1 MSALKKSGC
10 FKRVLLFAAACFAVA
25 GGLSPARADAE
36 SAEIAALRAKAE
48 KGNGLAQYNLGLGY
62 TQGRGVSVDLTE
74 AFVWLSLAAENGTTG
89 KALETVMGKLTDEQL
104 AEAKQRLIARRIAL
118 SSMPAMPAA
127 GATRVGGAVKAST
140 GGFNLSRPA
149 TPAAPSPDD
158 SAPKTTSLDPQAS
171 PVPPPAPPPAEPA
184 RKLAPP
190 VADQNLRDPT
200 TGLLQII
207 GTLRDEKQQLG
218 IELAQARSELEK
230 NRANL
235 ADINTELA
243 SLKTDVSRLE
253 TAAAAAKLTETRLTV
268 ELTAAREELDASK
281 PSEGTIAAAKPK
293 TNDLPPSLP

>member
-1 MSALKKSGC
+1 MSALKSSC

-25 GGLSPARADAE
+25 GGLPPARADAE

-62 TQGRGVSVDLTE
+62 TQGRGVPVDLTE

-104 AEAKQRLIARRIAL
+104 AEAQRRLIARRIAL
-118 SSMPAMPAA
+118 SSVPAMPAA

-140 GGFNLSRPA
+140 GGFNLSH
-149 TPAAPSPDD
+149 PAAPAVPSPDD
-158 SAPKTTSLDPQAS
+158 SAPKTASLEPQAS
-171 PVPPPAPPPAEPA
+171 QVPPPSAPPAEA
-184 RKLAPP
+184 VRKLAPP
-190 VADQNLRDPT
+190 VAEQNLRDPT

-230 NRANL
+230 SRANL

-243 SLKTDVSRLE
+243 SLKADVSRLE

-268 ELTAAREELDASK
+268 ELTAAREELDASR
-281 PSEGTIAAAKPK
+281 PSDGPVAAAKPK